1 MKTSF
6 FPTLT
11 KQHLGLQLC
20 RKQQLCSTSGTI
32 LAKSDTFCQQTIKGK
47 QRCFV
52 SHFKRKSGNGQRK
65 RNNKVHTLQRNKTTG
80 ARLRLTGLT
89 LGIENC
95 STRLRLT
102 LQSKDSALLFFFFYI
117 CISRWRKRI
126 DGLSVWDVVT
136 PVALP
141 PVNCRERGQTH
152 KHRSSACSF
161 FFFCGWKRTATVSN
175 LGLRGKKRRVRSG
188 RALRQDA
195 AAHGRPPAALPWSL
209 LLDGTKAQ
217 NNRAVDKP
225 R

>member
-102 LQSKDSALLFFFFYI
+102 LQSKDSALLLFFFYI

-161 FFFCGWKRTATVSN
+161 FFFLRVKKNSHGFKFRPARKEEESQKRTSVTT
-175 LGLRGKKRRVRSG
+175 G
-188 RALRQDA
+188 RCSA
-195 AAHGRPPAALPWSL
+195 RPA
-209 LLDGTKAQ
+209 
-217 NNRAVDKP
+217 P
-225 R
+225 RCSPMVPFVGWHKSSEQQGC